1 MIANIIF
8 LGACWLFLFAVIGSI
23 ALRCWHERER
33 RDAAETARVLNTLLH
48 DRTNDHIYDA

>member
-23 ALRCWHERER
+23 ALRYWHRREAE
-33 RDAAETARVLNTLLH
+33 DAARTERVMARLTQ
-48 DRTNDHIYDA
+48 DTTGDHWWDA